1 MRSIPNFYIDTITP
15 NPTRH
20 RLTLMYGR
28 YCREEIFV
36 YMFIYDLNNIEYPRE
51 LIDKLYSVSEVIPT
65 GAQPGEKKTTIA
77 AQLFEILGDRYD
89 EVLNELQPYRCRYG
103 GEGEKYRVACGRK

>member
-1 MRSIPNFYIDTITP
+1 MRSIPNFYIDTIAP

-36 YMFIYDLNNIEYPRE
+36 YMFIYDLNNIEHPRE

-89 EVLNELQPYRCRYG
+89 EVLKPS
-103 GEGEKYRVACGRK
+103 